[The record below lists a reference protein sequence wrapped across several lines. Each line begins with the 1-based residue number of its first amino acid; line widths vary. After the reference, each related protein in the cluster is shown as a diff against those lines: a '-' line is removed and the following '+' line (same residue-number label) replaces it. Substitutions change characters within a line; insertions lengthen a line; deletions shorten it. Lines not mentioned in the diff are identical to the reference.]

1 MALLLLSLTS
11 AVRVTVEAPSVLSC
25 GLLTNRSIYVGVGGD
40 RVAAHNEAL
49 LWADSFPEASMA
61 ETR

>member
-25 GLLTNRSIYVGVGGD
+25 GLLTSKSIYVGAGGGG
-40 RVAAHNEAL
+40 VVAHNEAL
-49 LWADSFPEASMA
+49 LWADSFPEASRA